1 MALVNERRPVI
12 RRLGHDPLNRLI
24 ELPFEAICAE
34 TIEAPPLSP
43 SAQPKPASDVED
55 APETV
60 KRFMAAPDDQSAVE
74 MAGQRDDDG
83 ITASPVTG
91 DESVSGPSGPSR
103 WPAIALMANGAL
115 LATTLSLAAGFFFV
129 KQPVAMLTEMHEE
142 LLRMRGSEAR
152 LNEQIEAAS
161 DRTSETIAERLEE
174 TDKKLAGISSG
185 LSELRTGI
193 DDGVRAIESQSAHA
207 DESYMRVLIAISDLA
222 EAKPAENRPPVSG
235 KAARRVAAPEIAEG
249 GEGTLNGLS
258 GAPSS
263 DAARFERVTLADG
276 SVSYRRMR

>member
-1 MALVNERRPVI
+1 MVLVNERRPVI
-12 RRLGHDPLNRLI
+12 RLGHDPLNRLI
-24 ELPFEAICAE
+24 ELPFEALCAE

-43 SAQPKPASDVED
+43 SAQPKLASDVED
-55 APETV
+55 TPATLKP
-60 KRFMAAPDDQSAVE
+60 FMAAPDDPSAVE
-74 MAGQRDDDG
+74 MADKEDDDG

-91 DESVSGPSGPSR
+91 DEPVSGPSR
-103 WPAIALMANGAL
+103 WPAIALVANGAL

-161 DRTSETIAERLEE
+161 DRTSKTIAERLDE
-174 TDKKLAGISSG
+174 TDEKLAGISSG
-185 LSELRTGI
+185 LGELRTGLE
-193 DDGVRAIESQSAHA
+193 DGVRAIESQSAHA

-222 EAKPAENRPPVSG
+222 EAKPAETRPPVSG

-249 GEGTLNGLS
+249 GEGTLNSLT